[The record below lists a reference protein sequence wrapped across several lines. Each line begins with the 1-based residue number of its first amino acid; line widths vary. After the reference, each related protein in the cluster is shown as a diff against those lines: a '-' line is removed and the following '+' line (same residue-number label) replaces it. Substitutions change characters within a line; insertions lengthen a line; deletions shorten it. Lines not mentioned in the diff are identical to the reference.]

1 MANKKGK
8 TKESIILDADQIGLT
23 GDSFTKELTALD
35 IQTREAEIKKSLLIK
50 EALSTDDPTT
60 ILKAQSYLKEI
71 EERGDS
77 RPKSLILDNTF
88 FSGQGWKEK
97 SYSVSYDLLRGM
109 ARTPIIKSIIET
121 RVEQVVDFMTP
132 QEDRY
137 STGFIIRPK
146 RKAHFSDEEEK
157 LKPEQ
162 IKRASEIT
170 DWIMNCGPNSN
181 AWHGDDIDS
190 FTRKVIR
197 DSLSF
202 DQMTWENVENRRG
215 DLTEIIAVDGASFRL
230 SDKINEEDYE
240 KLTSVNQVL
249 GSDNKKDHIK
259 GYPPYYVQ
267 VYQGRI
273 ISQFY
278 PWELCFGIR
287 NAQTSILSNGY
298 GRSELEDLVNTVT
311 SLLNVDSYNA
321 NYFKVGSNPKGIL
334 RVTGNVSN
342 ERLDEFKAQWQAQM
356 AGVHNAHKLP
366 VIEADKMDFITTQG
380 TNKEMEYSKYQEFLI
395 KVGCAVFKMDP
406 SEIGF
411 PMQGSSEAKPM
422 FEGNNEAR
430 LTHSK
435 DKGLKPLIKFYE
447 RKFQRYVID
456 RLDPEY
462 EIKFVGLNAYSPEE
476 ELEAEI
482 KKVSNFKTVNETRK
496 EFGLKELPDGDII
509 LNPVM
514 MQNKQMEAMNGGG
527 GDMSDES
534 DAAMDS
540 NPFDW
545 DDEEE
550 TNKSASP
557 GPIAEALED
566 YINSELT

>member
-1 MANKKGK
+1 MAKNKGK
-8 TKESIILDADQIGLT
+8 RKKNKIVKAEQVGLSGDIFSKELLSLDALG
-23 GDSFTKELTALD
+23 KET
-35 IQTREAEIKKSLLIK
+35 EIKKGLLIK

-60 ILKAQSYLKEI
+60 ILKAQSYLKAI

-97 SYSVSYDLLRGM
+97 SYSVSYELLRGM
-109 ARTPIIKSIIET
+109 ARTPIIKSIVET

-170 DWIMNCGPNSN
+170 DWIMNCGPNAN
-181 AWHGDDIDS
+181 EWHGDDIDS
-190 FTRKVIR
+190 FTRKVVR

-202 DQMTWENVENRRG
+202 DQMCWENVENRRG

-230 SDKINEEDYE
+230 TDQINEEDYE
-240 KLTSVNQVL
+240 KLTSIKQVL
-249 GSDNKKDHIK
+249 GKEEKRNHVK
-259 GYPPYYVQ
+259 GYPPYYLQ

-273 ISQFY
+273 IAQFY
-278 PWELCFGIR
+278 PWEMCFGIR

-298 GRSELEDLVNTVT
+298 GRSELEDLVQTVT
-311 SLLNVDSYNA
+311 SLLNVDQYNA

-342 ERLDEFKAQWQAQM
+342 ERLDEFKSQWQAQM

-366 VIEADKMDFITTQG
+366 VIEADKMDFITTQS

-411 PMQGSSEAKPM
+411 PMSGSSDAKPM

-430 LTHSK
+430 LKHSK
-435 DKGLKPLIKFYE
+435 DKGLKPILKFYE

-462 EIKFVGLNAYSPEE
+462 EIKFVGLNAFTPEE

-482 KKVSNFKTVNETRK
+482 KKVQNFKTVNETRK
-496 EFGLKELPDGDII
+496 EFGLDEHPDGDII

-514 MQNKQMEAMNGGG
+514 MQAKQMEAMNGMGQ
-527 GDMSDES
+527 ES
-534 DAAMDS
+534 DQFADD
-540 NPFDW
+540 NPFNW
-545 DDEEE
+545 DDEGDPTEKAE
-550 TNKSASP
+550 KT
-557 GPIAEALED
+557 GPIVQALNE
-566 YINSELT
+566 YIKSELVEQ

>member
-1 MANKKGK
+1 MAKNKGK
-8 TKESIILDADQIGLT
+8 RKKNKIVKAEQVGLSGDIFSKELLSLDALG
-23 GDSFTKELTALD
+23 KET
-35 IQTREAEIKKSLLIK
+35 EIKKGLLIK

-60 ILKAQSYLKEI
+60 ILKAQSYLKAI

-97 SYSVSYDLLRGM
+97 SYSVSYELLRGM
-109 ARTPIIKSIIET
+109 ARTPIIKSIVET

-170 DWIMNCGPNSN
+170 DWIMNCGPNAN
-181 AWHGDDIDS
+181 EWHGDDIDS
-190 FTRKVIR
+190 FTRKVVR

-202 DQMTWENVENRRG
+202 DQMCWENVENRRG

-230 SDKINEEDYE
+230 TDQINEEDYE
-240 KLTSVNQVL
+240 KLTSIKQVL
-249 GSDNKKDHIK
+249 GKEEKKNHVK
-259 GYPPYYVQ
+259 GYPPYYLQ

-273 ISQFY
+273 IAQFY
-278 PWELCFGIR
+278 PWEMCFGIR

-298 GRSELEDLVNTVT
+298 GRSELEDLVQTVT
-311 SLLNVDSYNA
+311 SLLNVDQYNA

-342 ERLDEFKAQWQAQM
+342 ERLDEFKSQWQAQM

-411 PMQGSSEAKPM
+411 PMSGSSDAKPM

-430 LTHSK
+430 LKHSK
-435 DKGLKPLIKFYE
+435 DKGLKPILKFYE

-462 EIKFVGLNAYSPEE
+462 EIKFVGLNAFTPEE

-482 KKVSNFKTVNETRK
+482 KKVQNFKTVNETRK
-496 EFGLKELPDGDII
+496 EFGLDEHPDGDII

-514 MQNKQMEAMNGGG
+514 MQAKQMEAMNGMGQ
-527 GDMSDES
+527 ES
-534 DAAMDS
+534 DQFADD
-540 NPFDW
+540 NPFNW
-545 DDEEE
+545 DDEGDPTEKGE
-550 TNKSASP
+550 KT
-557 GPIAEALED
+557 GPIVDALNQ
-566 YINSELT
+566 YIKKELVEE